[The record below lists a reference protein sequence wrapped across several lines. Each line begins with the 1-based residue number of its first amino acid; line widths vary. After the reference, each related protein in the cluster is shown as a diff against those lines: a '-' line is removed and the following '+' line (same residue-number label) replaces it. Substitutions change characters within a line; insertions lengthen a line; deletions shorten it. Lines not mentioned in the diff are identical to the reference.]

1 MISSLTG
8 SVAELSTDSVV
19 LGVSGIGYEVRV
31 TPRHLLSL
39 KLASEVTIHTRMV
52 VREDDVSLY
61 GFSDRQERDQFDLL
75 CTVSGIGPKLAMTV
89 LSGMDSASF
98 SRAIAEQ
105 DEQAFRNIPGIGQ
118 KTAKLILLTL
128 TGKIHATIPASATK
142 VLAAL
147 KQLGTDEVIART
159 VLAQLDSNLPES
171 QMLKQ
176 ALKLIGESK

>member
-1 MISSLTG
+1 VISSLTG
-8 SVAELSTDSVV
+8 SVAELSTDTVV
-19 LGVSGIGYEVRV
+19 IGVSGIGYEVRV
-31 TPRHLLSL
+31 TPRQLLGL

-98 SRAIAEQ
+98 SRAIADQ

-159 VLAQLDSNLPES
+159 VIAQLDSNLPES

>member
-1 MISSLTG
+1 
-8 SVAELSTDSVV
+8 
-19 LGVSGIGYEVRV
+19 
-31 TPRHLLSL
+31 
-39 KLASEVTIHTRMV
+39 
-52 VREDDVSLY
+52 
-61 GFSDRQERDQFDLL
+61 
-75 CTVSGIGPKLAMTV
+75 
-89 LSGMDSASF
+89 MDSASF
-98 SRAIAEQ
+98 SRAVADQ

-118 KTAKLILLTL
+118 KTSKLILLTL